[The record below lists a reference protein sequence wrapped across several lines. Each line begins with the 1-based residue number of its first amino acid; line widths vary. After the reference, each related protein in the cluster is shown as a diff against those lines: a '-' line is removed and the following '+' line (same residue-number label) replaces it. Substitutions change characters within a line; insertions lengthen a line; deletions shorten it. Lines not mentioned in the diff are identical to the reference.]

1 MQDFQQGLK
10 GASQGEVVIT
20 KAKETGEVSG
30 AVLQNFQE
38 PVHWKVIY
46 VIANNTCNS

>member
-10 GASQGEVVIT
+10 GVSQGEVVIT
-20 KAKETGEVSG
+20 KAKETGEVS
-30 AVLQNFQE
+30 VLHNFQE

-46 VIANNTCNS
+46 VIDNNTCSS